1 MGCIRERSSTLS
13 VWWHGP
19 LPSHLRKSQV
29 LPSANSPCLIHH
41 HVCFPVER
49 VLGAGSQHYA
59 VGSFLGIPICTV
71 CMDHIHTI
79 MFVFQLYLPYSFS
92 DFVSLAKNSSSILKH
107 IKQSGHIY
115 RLDFRKNAL
124 HFVAY
129 GWILAVG
136 YCILSLSY

>member
-1 MGCIRERSSTLS
+1 MFAFQR
-13 VWWHGP
+13 
-19 LPSHLRKSQV
+19 
-29 LPSANSPCLIHH
+29 
-41 HVCFPVER
+41 ER

-92 DFVSLAKNSSSILKH
+92 DFISLAKNSSSILKH

-115 RLDFRKNAL
+115 HLDFRKSA
-124 HFVAY
+124 
-129 GWILAVG
+129 
-136 YCILSLSY
+136 CILLHMGGYWLWDIVYCHCYIKICFCTPYSLGTFIMSACWISQ